1 MLAIV
6 FLTVLLRLA
15 AASRK
20 TPRTALSSSLAS
32 PSTATTLTAIPSV
45 TTIATSCTH
54 SAHLNASSP
63 TPQTASAAAAKTRCT
78 TILLSGTPTSTSISA
93 PASSGAPSGPEITA
107 SPELPPPG
115 ANFHE
120 IGLKYVQTTY
130 YSCVTFPLET
140 HCGWHEPILDAG
152 ASGMRCDG
160 SGQAALRAGVVAG
173 IVAGG
178 LALVV

>member
-1 MLAIV
+1 MLAI
-6 FLTVLLRLA
+6 LTLIALLSFA
-15 AASRK
+15 EASRK
-20 TPRTALSSSLAS
+20 TPRTAIPSGLSSPL
-32 PSTATTLTAIPSV
+32 TTTTLTTIPSV
-45 TTIATSCTH
+45 TTIVSSNIPSIQINTS
-54 SAHLNASSP
+54 SSTSRLP
-63 TPQTASAAAAKTRCT
+63 SAAAAKSRCT
-78 TILLSGTPTSTSISA
+78 TLPLDAPTSTSISTHTTFD
-93 PASSGAPSGPEITA
+93 PEITP

-120 IGLKYVQTTY
+120 IGVKYVQTTY

-152 ASGMRCDG
+152 ASGMRCEG

-178 LALVV
+178 LVLGL

>member
-1 MLAIV
+1 MLVIV
-6 FLTVLLRLA
+6 TITALLGLVE
-15 AASRK
+15 ASRK
-20 TPRTALSSSLAS
+20 TPRTAI
-32 PSTATTLTAIPSV
+32 PSTATTLATIPSV
-45 TTIATSCTH
+45 TAIVPS
-54 SAHLNASSP
+54 SVPSVQLNASSS
-63 TPQTASAAAAKTRCT
+63 TLRLTSAAPAKSRCT
-78 TILLSGTPTSTSISA
+78 TLPLDAPTSTSISTQTTID
-93 PASSGAPSGPEITA
+93 PEITP

-120 IGLKYVQTTY
+120 MGVKYVQTTY

-152 ASGMRCDG
+152 ANGVRCEG

-178 LALVV
+178 LVLGL

>member
-6 FLTVLLRLA
+6 TLIALLSFA
-15 AASRK
+15 EASRK
-20 TPRTALSSSLAS
+20 TPRTAIPSSLGS
-32 PSTATTLTAIPSV
+32 PSTTTTLATMPSV
-45 TTIATSCTH
+45 TTIVPSSTP
-54 SAHLNASSP
+54 SAQLNTSSP
-63 TPQTASAAAAKTRCT
+63 TPRLTSAGAATSRCT
-78 TILLSGTPTSTSISA
+78 TLLLAAPTSTSISTQTA
-93 PASSGAPSGPEITA
+93 IDPEITP

-120 IGLKYVQTTY
+120 IGVKYVQTTY

-152 ASGMRCDG
+152 ASGIRCEG
-160 SGQAALRAGVVAG
+160 SGQVALRAGVVAG

-178 LALVV
+178 LILGL